1 MLKVM
6 PSGTSRMAECLQTV
20 TILNTIAL
28 KKKPKA
34 KNLLPKKAEVF
45 VLTVFFFSLS
55 KTTSFPV
62 EGSDK
67 VASCRGGFLSGT
79 NSQSL
84 PVALDSILHLTQL
97 S

>member
-1 MLKVM
+1 M

-28 KKKPKA
+28 KKKTKS
-34 KNLLPKKAEVF
+34 KKP
-45 VLTVFFFSLS
+45 LTKKSRSFRSYCFFFSLS

-67 VASCRGGFLSGT
+67 VASCLGGFLSGT